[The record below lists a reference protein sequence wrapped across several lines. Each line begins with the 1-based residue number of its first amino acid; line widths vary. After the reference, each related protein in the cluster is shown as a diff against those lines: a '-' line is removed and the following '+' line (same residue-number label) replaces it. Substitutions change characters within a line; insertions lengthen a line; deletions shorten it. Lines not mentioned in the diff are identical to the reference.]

1 MVQLEEYREAFE
13 NIGVNVAGMTYDR
26 LEVLADFHSESNLQY
41 PLLSDEGATF
51 VKAMGVLDENYAPG
65 HRAYGIPHPG
75 ILYVSSDGTIM
86 AKIAVPGYRSRPP
99 FDALLE
105 HVKGLIQ

>member
-1 MVQLEEYREAFE
+1 M
-13 NIGVNVAGMTYDR
+13 NVAAMTYDG

-41 PLLSDEGATF
+41 PLLSDEGAAF
-51 VKAMGVLDENYAPG
+51 VKAMGVLNEDYAPDHG
-65 HRAYGIPHPG
+65 AYGVPHPG

-99 FDALLE
+99 FNALLE
-105 HVKGLIQ
+105 HVKGLVQ